1 VCVILFFFLCVCCEM
16 INFLCFL
23 GYSYSSPPCVKIFI
37 LVSSVGLEKYCLNMV
52 LLLNI
57 VFSPFSVIESFAV
70 YAWAAIYGLLG
81 SA

>member
-1 VCVILFFFLCVCCEM
+1 
-16 INFLCFL
+16 
-23 GYSYSSPPCVKIFI
+23 
-37 LVSSVGLEKYCLNMV
+37 MV